1 MKFKN
6 DSTLTKSKVLK
17 KQIINIFETVTTVE
31 EYKSYFE
38 ISLPIYLDNSFRINL
53 FLDKNRNVL
62 YNNLYT
68 VLENSISKTLGKH
81 KNIIK
86 EFLENEKEFSEI
98 KETLLD
104 FGIDSQSLTLEYRIK
119 DNEDEIEQILI
130 YSEMIKK
137 YYNNLYNIILYRLES
152 NKNKKYIY
160 YENFSKII
168 TEFRG
173 RNKFEKIEHNGVSNS
188 PIYSNQNTVVAA
200 SKDFDALAQFYID
213 LEDLGDLFKNK
224 KGILFCNN
232 YKENDK
238 TTLLKDKI
246 KKRNI
251 DIVALEN
258 GKDKDKLRE
267 EIKNNLK
274 INGKN

>member
-1 MKFKN
+1 MEFKN
-6 DSTLTKSKVLK
+6 DSTLTKSEVLK
-17 KQIINIFETVTTVE
+17 KKIINIFEAVTTVE

-38 ISLPIYLDNSFRINL
+38 ISLPIFLDNSFRINL
-53 FLDKNRNVL
+53 FLDKNKNVL

-68 VLENSISKTLGKH
+68 VLEKSISNTLGKH
-81 KNIIK
+81 RNIIK

-104 FGIDSQSLTLEYRIK
+104 FGINSRSLTLEYRIK

-168 TEFRG
+168 TEFRS
-173 RNKFEKIEHNGVSNS
+173 FNS
-188 PIYSNQNTVVAA
+188 TRKYNCSEV
-200 SKDFDALAQFYID
+200 
-213 LEDLGDLFKNK
+213 K
-224 KGILFCNN
+224 K
-232 YKENDK
+232 
-238 TTLLKDKI
+238 
-246 KKRNI
+246 
-251 DIVALEN
+251 
-258 GKDKDKLRE
+258 
-267 EIKNNLK
+267 
-274 INGKN
+274 